1 MNNIPPVYP
10 KEDPEYRKKV
20 MERFLQSVKNTRWD
34 DDCNTPR
41 KSRGRKPKPSVRIE
55 TKPRSESEARAAGKQ
70 KYNWLD

>member
-1 MNNIPPVYP
+1 MNNISPVYP

-55 TKPRSESEARAAGKQ
+55 TKPRSESEARVVGQ
-70 KYNWLD
+70 KYNWFN